1 MQKKPPRIG
10 HNGGPSMTAQRLFEI
25 VGPKQDT
32 AIELFEC
39 GAPWTAYA
47 KDEEL
52 KRLGT
57 LQRRI
62 SVRERALKDLRAERT
77 RIMMRCVRR
86 MRRKEGKE

>member
-1 MQKKPPRIG
+1 MKRGKIG
-10 HNGGPSMTAQRLFEI
+10 HNGGPDMTAQRWFEI
-25 VGPKQDT
+25 IGPKADT
-32 AIELFEC
+32 AIEVFEC
-39 GAPWTAYA
+39 GAPWTAHA
-47 KDEEL
+47 SDDEL

-62 SVRERALKDLRAERT
+62 KTRERALKELRAERT